1 MPLYTIDKAS
11 NSRRKAVE
19 DWLFGLD
26 LVSPGLR
33 ENIVTAWVTTW
44 GASPYERLEDM
55 PFSAGIEYPLMAHV
69 NEVTMAGLDLA
80 KRAKAAWKTELAND
94 LLVPILIL
102 HDVDKPMMYD
112 RKGKEIVYSK
122 LSQEIP
128 HGVVG
133 GMLLKELGFSHE
145 IIATVTTHSPKMPYR
160 NNSPAAHILHH
171 ADMFTADHAYMAV
184 GQTPGYVKAHG

>member
-1 MPLYTIDKAS
+1 MHRSEATMPLYTIDKAS
-11 NSRRKAVE
+11 NSRRKEVE

-80 KRAKAAWKTELAND
+80 KRAKADWKTEL
-94 LLVPILIL
+94 P
-102 HDVDKPMMYD
+102 PTSWC
-112 RKGKEIVYSK
+112 RS
-122 LSQEIP
+122 LSCT
-128 HGVVG
+128 
-133 GMLLKELGFSHE
+133 MS
-145 IIATVTTHSPKMPYR
+145 TSR
-160 NNSPAAHILHH
+160 
-171 ADMFTADHAYMAV
+171 
-184 GQTPGYVKAHG
+184 